1 MVMPRSAP
9 RVAWATCQPRFSSP
23 TRSAAGMR
31 TSLRKISQK
40 CASPIA
46 LRMGRTSIPGVF
58 MSIRKYEMPC
68 RLGASGS
75 VRASSRHQSA
85 CAPPL
90 AHSFCPL
97 TT

>member
-1 MVMPRSAP
+1 M
-9 RVAWATCQPRFSSP
+9 T
-23 TRSAAGMR
+23 

-40 CASPIA
+40 CESPMA
-46 LRMGRTSIPGVF
+46 LRIGRTSIPGVV
-58 MSIRKYEMPC
+58 MSSRKYEIPL
-68 RLGASGS
+68 RFGASGS

-90 AHSFCPL
+90 AHSFWPF